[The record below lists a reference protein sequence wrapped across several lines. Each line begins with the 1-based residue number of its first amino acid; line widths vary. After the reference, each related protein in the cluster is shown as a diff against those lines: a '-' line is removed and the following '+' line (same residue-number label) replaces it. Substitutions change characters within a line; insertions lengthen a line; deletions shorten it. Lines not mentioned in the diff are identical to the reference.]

1 MSFNKKV
8 NISVFFPCY
17 NEEKNLEALT
27 NSATNFLQTISDQYE
42 IIIVNDGSKDR
53 TRESAETIAN
63 KDPHVKV
70 YNHET
75 NYGYGAALKT
85 GFKNSIYDYI
95 FFTDGDNQFDIKEI
109 GGLLPYAEEFD
120 IVAGYR
126 INRRDNFMRRLNAWS
141 FNLFVRILFGLKI
154 RDLNCAFKLF
164 KKKVIDSIEIEST
177 GAFINAEILIKAK
190 KKGFRIKEVGV
201 THYPRQWG
209 SQTGANPKVIFKAFQ
224 ELFKLRG
231 KLK

>member
-1 MSFNKKV
+1 MSFNKKL
-8 NISVFFPCY
+8 NISAFFPCY

-27 NSATNFLQTISDQYE
+27 SSTLNFFQTISDQYE
-42 IIIVNDGSKDR
+42 VIIVNDGSKDN
-53 TRESAETIAN
+53 TREIAETIAN

-126 INRRDNFMRRLNAWS
+126 INRRDNFMRRLNALS
-141 FNLFVRILFGLKI
+141 FKFLVRVLFGLKI

-164 KKKVIDSIEIEST
+164 KKKVIDSMEIDST

-190 KKGFRIKEVGV
+190 KNGFTLKEVGV

>member
-1 MSFNKKV
+1 MSLNKKI
-8 NISVFFPCY
+8 NISIFFPCY
-17 NEEKNLEALT
+17 NEEKNIEVLT
-27 NSATNFLQTISDQYE
+27 NSATNFIQTISDQYE
-42 IIIVNDGSKDR
+42 VIIVNDGSKDS
-53 TRESAETIAN
+53 TREIAETIA
-63 KDPHVKV
+63 KRDPHVKV

-154 RDLNCAFKLF
+154 RGPTELKYRLSSNSCDFCSERSPSAIRKTQLDSGNLF
-164 KKKVIDSIEIEST
+164 S
-177 GAFINAEILIKAK
+177 
-190 KKGFRIKEVGV
+190 
-201 THYPRQWG
+201 
-209 SQTGANPKVIFKAFQ
+209 
-224 ELFKLRG
+224 LRFCYTAR
-231 KLK
+231 

>member
-53 TRESAETIAN
+53 TREIAETLSK

-109 GGLLPYAEEFD
+109 GGLLPYAEKFD

-126 INRRDNFMRRLNAWS
+126 INRRDNFMRRLNALS
-141 FNLFVRILFGLKI
+141 FKFLVRVLFGLKI

-164 KKKVIDSIEIEST
+164 KKKVIDSIEIDST

-190 KKGFRIKEVGV
+190 KNGFTLKEVGV

-209 SQTGANPKVIFKAFQ
+209 SQTGANPKVIFKAFY
-224 ELFKLRG
+224 ELFKLYE